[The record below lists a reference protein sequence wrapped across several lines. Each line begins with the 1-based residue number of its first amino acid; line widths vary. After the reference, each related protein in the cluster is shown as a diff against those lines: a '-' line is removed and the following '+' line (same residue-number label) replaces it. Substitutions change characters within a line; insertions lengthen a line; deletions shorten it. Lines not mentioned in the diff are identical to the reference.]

1 MNQLLTESINPKS
14 RDIDLKSIPEILSVI
29 NEEDRIPQQA
39 VKAALPEIA
48 RAVEAV
54 EKSLR
59 GRGRLIYYGAGTSGR
74 IGVVDAAECAPTY
87 GIPADRV
94 FAVIAG
100 GYGAMVKAAE
110 TAEDGFDD
118 GVRSIIADQVGADD
132 VIIGLSASGSTP
144 FVTGALQ
151 EARRRGAVTVGI
163 VNNAAGTVIEAAE
176 IRIVLLTGPEVI
188 TGSTRMK
195 AATAQKMTVNMIST
209 CAMIRLGR
217 VTGNFM
223 TAMRASNVK
232 LRKRAEFIVSS
243 VCCVPEDDAAT
254 VLKKNHYDIR
264 ESVSELRERKKEK
277 ES

>member
-1 MNQLLTESINPKS
+1 MNSLLTESVNPKS
-14 RDIDLKSIPEILSVI
+14 QDIDLKSIPEILSVI

-54 EKSLR
+54 VKSLS
-59 GRGRLIYYGAGTSGR
+59 GNGRLIYYGAGTSGR
-74 IGVVDAAECAPTY
+74 IGVMDAAECAPTY
-87 GIPADRV
+87 GIPPEKI

-118 GVRSIIADQVGADD
+118 GIRSVIGNQVNADD

-151 EARRRGAVTVGI
+151 EAGRRGAVTVGI
-163 VNNAAGTVIEAAE
+163 VNNAAGTVPEAAK

-232 LRKRAEFIVSS
+232 LRKRAGFIVSS
-243 VCCVPEDDAAT
+243 VCGVPEDAAAA
-254 VLKKNHYDIR
+254 VLKKNNYDIR
-264 ESVSELRERKKEK
+264 ESVSELRKQEKK
-277 ES
+277 S